1 MVASLAFNLD
11 RDEVIDYS
19 LPVFPRYTLTLW
31 KPLGNRAPSL
41 DLTAYIDI
49 FHTNV
54 WIFIAI
60 SFLVTA
66 AAFYIMDKSGNNHFH
81 KVNNSEEFCF
91 LNSVALSAILLIK
104 LSYEVMIK
112 SIPARIIYLVGS
124 LVAYVLFS
132 YYECDLTAKMTI
144 MGASDD
150 VKNFQDVTDQGY
162 EVVVMESSADHARLK
177 NTEGSA
183 KYDVC

>member
-11 RDEVIDYS
+11 RDDVIDYS
-19 LPVFPRYTLTLW
+19 IPVFPRYTLTLW

-54 WIFIAI
+54 WIFIATTY
-60 SFLVTA
+60 LVTA
-66 AAFYIMDKSGNNHFH
+66 ATFYIMDKSGNNHFH

-104 LSYEVMIK
+104 LSYEVMVK
-112 SIPARIIYLVGS
+112 SIPARIIYLRVEFCPPRRTH
-124 LVAYVLFS
+124 AFS
-132 YYECDLTAKMTI
+132 DV
-144 MGASDD
+144 GASQG
-150 VKNFQDVTDQGY
+150 VKFRSPLG
-162 EVVVMESSADHARLK
+162 MF
-177 NTEGSA
+177 
-183 KYDVC
+183 